1 MAETLEQVKVS
12 SDEPTETVSKEVS
25 KTNKKRKHVGE
36 VEAVLNDRP
45 RRQARPV
52 VPYGSQASDTK
63 LRVKPPVNIVQ
74 GKGIP
79 LGQIPS
85 IARAIDKHKTSD
97 ETLKNIHRLFYGRAG
112 TKNDIKSHL
121 RAFSGLNAESPVDAT
136 AIKEKL
142 ERLKMTALK
151 NMCVFFNVKVSG
163 DKSSIIERLIEFI
176 KEPFDISNKKDL
188 KVHKDKIKKLELNQK
203 ARDIFFTEQ
212 RDILKSKEENK
223 SATKAQI
230 DKQLLSA
237 WNDMSEK
244 DKEPYFTRAKD
255 AKNKTVKKSEPPKKS
270 SETLDKKN
278 GEDDEEDRKPK
289 KRTRVTKKGS
299 TKVVKSKFKSPE
311 TIESEDD
318 KPEED
323 PEDDDNAKEM
333 DDDSAEKKPDDNA
346 VDKKPTKQKSS
357 KEADNNKSES
367 DELSDVPDESDDE
380 KEVEP
385 PRKRT
390 KKNVDKDH
398 EN

>member
-1 MAETLEQVKVS
+1 MAEALEQVKVS
-12 SDEPTETVSKEVS
+12 SDEPAETVSEVS

-36 VEAVLNDRP
+36 VEAVPNDRP

-52 VPYGSQASDTK
+52 VPYGSQASETK

-74 GKGIP
+74 GKGLA

-85 IARAIDKHKTSD
+85 VARAIDKHKTSD

-136 AIKEKL
+136 VIKEKL

-151 NMCVFFNVKVSG
+151 NMCAFFNIKVSG

-176 KEPFDISNKKDL
+176 KEPFDTLNKRDL
-188 KVHKDKIKKLELNQK
+188 KLHKDKIKQLELNQK

-212 RDILKSKEENK
+212 RSILKSKEENK

-230 DKQLLSA
+230 DKQLLNA

-244 DKEPYFTRAKD
+244 DKEPFFARAKD
-255 AKNKTVKKSEPPKKS
+255 AKNKKTPTVKKSETPKKL
-270 SETLDKKN
+270 SETIDN
-278 GEDDEEDRKPK
+278 DDEDDEEDKKPK

-311 TIESEDD
+311 TIESDDD

-323 PEDDDNAKEM
+323 PEDDDIKEEL
-333 DDDSAEKKPDDNA
+333 DDDSEEKEPDE
-346 VDKKPTKQKSS
+346 TKQKSS
-357 KEADNNKSES
+357 KEDDNNKSES
-367 DELSDVPDESDDE
+367 EELSDVPDESDGE

-385 PRKRT
+385 PRKKT
-390 KKNVDKDH
+390 KKNVDK
-398 EN
+398 N

>member
-1 MAETLEQVKVS
+1 
-12 SDEPTETVSKEVS
+12 EVS

-36 VEAVLNDRP
+36 VEAVPNDRP

-52 VPYGSQASDTK
+52 VPYGSQASETK

-74 GKGIP
+74 GKGLA

-85 IARAIDKHKTSD
+85 VARAIDKHKTSD

-136 AIKEKL
+136 VIKEKL

-151 NMCVFFNVKVSG
+151 NMCAFFNIKVSG

-176 KEPFDISNKKDL
+176 KEPFDTLNKRDL
-188 KVHKDKIKKLELNQK
+188 KLHKDKIKQLELNQK

-212 RDILKSKEENK
+212 RSILKSKEENK

-230 DKQLLSA
+230 DKQLLNA

-244 DKEPYFTRAKD
+244 DKEPFFARAKD
-255 AKNKTVKKSEPPKKS
+255 AKNKKTPTVKKSETPKKL
-270 SETLDKKN
+270 SETIDN
-278 GEDDEEDRKPK
+278 NDDEDDEEDKKPK

-311 TIESEDD
+311 TIESDDD

-323 PEDDDNAKEM
+323 PEDDDVKEEL
-333 DDDSAEKKPDDNA
+333 DDDSEEKEPDE
-346 VDKKPTKQKSS
+346 TKQKSS
-357 KEADNNKSES
+357 KEGDNNKSES
-367 DELSDVPDESDDE
+367 EELSDVPDESDGE

-385 PRKRT
+385 PRKKT
-390 KKNVDKDH
+390 KKNVDK
-398 EN
+398 N

>member
-12 SDEPTETVSKEVS
+12 SDEPTETESKAS

-36 VEAVLNDRP
+36 AEAVLNDRP

-52 VPYGSQASDTK
+52 VPYGSQASETK

-136 AIKEKL
+136 VIKEKL

-244 DKEPYFTRAKD
+244 DKEPYFARAKD
-255 AKNKTVKKSEPPKKS
+255 AKNKRTPTVKKSEPPK
-270 SETLDKKN
+270 
-278 GEDDEEDRKPK
+278 
-289 KRTRVTKKGS
+289 
-299 TKVVKSKFKSPE
+299 KVVKSKFKSPE

-318 KPEED
+318 KTEED
-323 PEDDDNAKEM
+323 PEDDNAKEL

-346 VDKKPTKQKSS
+346 VDKKPTKQK
-357 KEADNNKSES
+357 EVDNNKSES

-390 KKNVDKDH
+390 KKNVDKDY